1 MLLPWF
7 LLGFRIQL
15 LQLHPILVMEF
26 PQTEG
31 DDEVLYILKTPPPPA
46 LIEVLEKMPLVQR
59 QY

>member
-7 LLGFRIQL
+7 LLGFQIQL

-46 LIEVLEKMPLVQR
+46 LIEVLEKMP
-59 QY
+59 